1 MMMMMMMILI
11 AVEPNFDRP
20 REEVHALEFEVQGIL
35 INNMLLLSLLLLRK
49 RCNQYVVIVMILLP
63 CNYMCVDCEF
73 LMVTLST
80 FFVRTKHIHS
90 PTYNKKSERIFYSRG
105 DDCATFLEEK
115 NRYDILK

>member
-1 MMMMMMMILI
+1 MI
-11 AVEPNFDRP
+11 AAEPNFDRP
-20 REEVHALEFEVQGIL
+20 REEVHALEFEVQGRL
-35 INNMLLLSLLLLRK
+35 INNRLLLLFK
-49 RCNQYVVIVMILLP
+49 KGCSQYVVIIMILLP
-63 CNYMCVDCEF
+63 CNYTCVDCEF